1 MALVSLLTSCGA
13 CVSNKKLSQGLG
25 KGRYNLWTVVQR
37 KKLVCLWTCMVKEV
51 TLIVVTLVAFHCAD
65 FEQCWCYEGH
75 PAIKFCFNHKNMT
88 ALSKFF
94 VLRGVKFPANSR
106 VVKFKCGQ
114 TRSSID
120 ETPHQKKFRIGSLNV
135 GTLRGRSSGWTS
147 VVFRKSDGMV
157 HLHV

>member
-1 MALVSLLTSCGA
+1 
-13 CVSNKKLSQGLG
+13 
-25 KGRYNLWTVVQR
+25 
-37 KKLVCLWTCMVKEV
+37 MVKEV
-51 TLIVVTLVAFHCAD
+51 TLIVVTLAAFHCAD

-94 VLRGVKFPANSR
+94 VSRGVKFPAHSR

-120 ETPHQKKFRIGSLNV
+120 ETPHQKKFRLGSLNV
-135 GTLRGRSSGWTS
+135 GTLRGRSSE
-147 VVFRKSDGMV
+147 VVETMSGRRVDLRCLREIRRHGASACLIVDKDSSYKIFWVGNEKGTGGVGILFSEE
-157 HLHV
+157 